1 MELATPLGYTW
12 PDMLR
17 MAFAAMLAILFLQS
31 SLDKIINWKGEKAYL
46 TSHFAKS
53 FLKELVPVLLPVI
66 TVIELSA
73 GSFSLFGFFT
83 VLLGYGQVAGLLGAL
98 LGTKAIVLLFFGQR
112 VSKDYA
118 GAASLIPYFLLC
130 AGGIYVFSAI

>member
-1 MELATPLGYTW
+1 MELVTSLGYTW

-17 MAFAAMLAILFLQS
+17 LAFAAMLAILFLQS

-53 FLKELVPVLLPVI
+53 FLKDLVPVLLPVI

-73 GSFSLFGFFT
+73 GAFALIGFFT
-83 VLLGYGQVAGLLGAL
+83 VLLGYGQAAGLLGAL
-98 LGTKAIVLLFFGQR
+98 LGAKAIVLLFFGQR
-112 VSKDYA
+112 VAKDYA